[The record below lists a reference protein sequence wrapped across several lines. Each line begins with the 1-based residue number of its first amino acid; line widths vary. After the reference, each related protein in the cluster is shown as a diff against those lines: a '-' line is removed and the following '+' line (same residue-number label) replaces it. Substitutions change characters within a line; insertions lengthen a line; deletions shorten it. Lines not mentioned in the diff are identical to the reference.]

1 MVPKLLGTLARNI
14 TVKFLRITG
23 LDPTFWEAEALCE
36 FEDSHIY
43 ITSSGI
49 VRATKRDSV

>member
-1 MVPKLLGTLARNI
+1 MVPKLLGTLALNI

-23 LDPTFWEAEALCE
+23 FNPTFWEAEALCE

-49 VRATKRDSV
+49 VRATKTDSV